1 MEKIL
6 IVDDQTHFCH
16 LAREIL
22 SKSRQ
27 FAVVGETYCAQQAMA
42 LVGELKPDV
51 VLMDVEMEG
60 INGLEATHL
69 IMDRFPEVRVVLM
82 SFYNDKEYSHLALGV
97 GALAF
102 VAKKDFS
109 APVLAEILNQK

>member
-1 MEKIL
+1 M
-6 IVDDQTHFCH
+6 
-16 LAREIL
+16 
-22 SKSRQ
+22 
-27 FAVVGETYCAQQAMA
+27 
-42 LVGELKPDV
+42 VGELKPDV

-82 SFYNDKEYSHLALGV
+82 SFYNDKEYSRLALRV

-102 VAKKDFS
+102 VAKRTSPPRCWPRF
-109 APVLAEILNQK
+109 